1 MNATEKSIREQ
12 FPYWDTLGN
21 TTVTPRPGKTHVVL
35 GCGSSFNLALT
46 TAVLL
51 NERGYMA
58 IAVPGNEWF
67 RRPQSYCAN
76 HSNAV
81 VIAISRSGES
91 SELVR
96 AVQFSRSMG
105 LETISIT
112 CSHESSLARHSDH
125 LIASR
130 THPDEGIV
138 MTASA
143 SLMLLMALKFA
154 GYSVGPEV
162 TVAAHEM
169 LAKLAGSDLSALS
182 SRSHFVFLGGGA
194 LYGLAAEGGLK
205 LQEMSC
211 AFTQAYHPLE
221 YRHGPVSL
229 VDRRSAIIV
238 LYHPDTRDEEE
249 QLVDELRAKGGY
261 VIGFGGKGD
270 LSLTAHTGKESL
282 GLVYLPALQIL
293 GERVAQM
300 QGRDTSAPRHLAKVV
315 VLA

>member
-1 MNATEKSIREQ
+1 MNATEKSIFEQ
-12 FPYWDTLGN
+12 FPYWDALGDAI
-21 TTVTPRPGKTHVVL
+21 VAPEPGKTYIVL
-35 GCGSSFNLALT
+35 GCGSSYNLALS

-51 NERGYMA
+51 NERGTPA

-67 RRPQSYCAN
+67 RRPQSYCADP
-76 HSNAV
+76 SNAV

-96 AVQFSRSMG
+96 AVQASRSMG
-105 LETISIT
+105 LEAIGIT
-112 CSHESSLARHSDH
+112 CSDRSSLARHSNH
-125 LIASR
+125 LIASP
-130 THPDEGIV
+130 THPSEGIV

-154 GYSVGPEV
+154 GYKVGNEA
-162 TVAAHEM
+162 TIAARDM
-169 LAKLAGSDLSALS
+169 LENLAGSDLSALS

-205 LQEMSC
+205 LQEMAC
-211 AFTQAYHPLE
+211 TFTQAYHPLE

-229 VDRRSAIIV
+229 VDERSAIII
-238 LYHPDTRDEEE
+238 LYQPDTREEEE
-249 QLVDELRAKGGY
+249 QLADELRAKGGF
-261 VIGFGGKGD
+261 VIGFGGKGH
-270 LSLTAHTGKESL
+270 LSLAVKAAKEAL
-282 GLVYLPALQIL
+282 GLVYLPALQLL

-300 QGRDTSAPRHLAKVV
+300 QGQDTSAPRHLAKVV